1 MPSLVSFGPMVVV
14 EKMVI
19 SIWLFHFANISHW
32 RRCLS
37 IIWTNLNSQ
46 HNKTI
51 CKCGWNWSYDAGEDV
66 KKFWKLMN
74 RQTYRRTKCDRK
86 VNIYTS
92 ALTQWRFYDCFQAP
106 FIYIYHICIG
116 SKLKVGVLNRQDIS
130 MLIYYVW
137 LCQQKK
143 RGGGVKIPIIILF
156 NPNHPASNPIGW

>member
-1 MPSLVSFGPMVVV
+1 MPSLVSIGPVVVV

-51 CKCGWNWSYDAGEDV
+51 CKCCWNWSYDAGEDV
-66 KKFWKLMN
+66 KML
-74 RQTYRRTKCDRK
+74 K
-86 VNIYTS
+86 VNEQTDVQTDKMWSESYYIYLS
-92 ALTQWRFYDCFQAP
+92 LDPIWRFYDCFQAL
-106 FIYIYHICIG
+106 FIYIYHIRIG

-143 RGGGVKIPIIILF
+143 RGGGGKNTYHYII
-156 NPNHPASNPIGW
+156 